1 MRKVFA
7 VGAMQIDEAPNSK
20 RNIVSDRLWSLYLK
34 FEDAEKAVLENRGDL
49 FEYTYNYA
57 LIEEIRVLDPSTP
70 PSKEER
76 DDWFPPKEYWYKATY
91 RRHDEVRT
99 IGQDDPIHD
108 PIVVKVDKPACLD
121 KIVYFWV
128 G

>member
-7 VGAMQIDEAPNSK
+7 VGVMQLDTVPGAR
-20 RNIVSDRLWSLYLK
+20 RNIISSRLWSLYLK

-70 PSKEER
+70 ATQEEKEN
-76 DDWFPPKEYWYKATY
+76 WFPPKEYWYHAEF
-91 RRHDEVRT
+91 RPFGESNEDMR
-99 IGQDDPIHD
+99 D
-108 PIVVKVDKPACLD
+108 PIVVKVEKPTCLD

>member
-1 MRKVFA
+1 MKKVFA
-7 VGAMQIDEAPNSK
+7 VGAMQLDESPNA
-20 RNIVSDRLWSLYLK
+20 RRQIVSSRLWHLFLNFK
-34 FEDAEKAVLENRGDL
+34 DAEEAVLGNHGDL

-57 LIEEIRVLDPSTP
+57 LIEEVMVLDPNATR
-70 PSKEER
+70 SKEEKE
-76 DDWFPPKEYWYKATY
+76 DWFPPKEYWYKAVY
-91 RRHDEVRT
+91 RPHDEVRT

-108 PIVVKVDKPACLD
+108 PIVTKVDKPACLD